1 MRRGIL
7 IGLIVIATALARPA
21 AAAEAPVVKGL
32 DYAESTNWV
41 CRPDAPA
48 CRDDLTAA
56 ALGADGQMMV
66 EQFQPAA
73 NPKIDCFY
81 VYPTVSMSREV
92 NAPPGVTEAERRSVR
107 QQAARL
113 TRVCRLFVPFYR
125 QFTVGHMELHKPATK
140 AEQAAGYQLVDADV
154 LAAWDYYLAHDN
166 HGRGVVL
173 VGHSQGAGVLQDL
186 IRHHVEGQPSQ
197 AQIVSAVLP
206 GSGVTAPKG
215 QDVGGTFKSIP
226 ACRREGQ
233 TGCVIVFNSFRVEQ
247 PIPARELLQ
256 FPGGDALCTNPAALA
271 GGRGVLK
278 PYLSTTGE
286 TIIPDFTDRQAPWTT
301 SGAKINQPFVTLPGY
316 YAAECRSD
324 GGWHYL
330 AVIPQPTQGDK
341 RTGALVGD
349 WMQDGQ
355 RNDTMGLHLI
365 DLNLVMGNLIA
376 VLTRQAEAWCARPG
390 AVCD

>member
-1 MRRGIL
+1 
-7 IGLIVIATALARPA
+7 
-21 AAAEAPVVKGL
+21 
-32 DYAESTNWV
+32 
-41 CRPDAPA
+41 
-48 CRDDLTAA
+48 
-56 ALGADGQMMV
+56 
-66 EQFQPAA
+66 
-73 NPKIDCFY
+73 
-81 VYPTVSMSREV
+81 
-92 NAPPGVTEAERRSVR
+92 
-107 QQAARL
+107 
-113 TRVCRLFVPFYR
+113 
-125 QFTVGHMELHKPATK
+125 
-140 AEQAAGYQLVDADV
+140 
-154 LAAWDYYLAHDN
+154 
-166 HGRGVVL
+166 VVL

-186 IRHHVEGQPSQ
+186 IRRHVEGQPSQ
-197 AQIVSAVLP
+197 ARIVSAILP

-233 TGCVIVFNSFRVEQ
+233 TGCVVVFNSFRVEQ
-247 PIPARELLQ
+247 PIPAKELLQ
-256 FPGGDALCTNPAALA
+256 FPGRDALCTNPAALA

-286 TIIPDFTDRQAPWTT
+286 TIIPDFTARQASWTA
-301 SGAKINQPFVTLPGY
+301 SGAKIDPPFVTLPGY

-330 AVIPQPTQGDK
+330 AVIPQPMPGDK

-376 VLTRQAEAWCARPG
+376 VLTRQAGAWCARPG